1 MSRTVKKIQ
10 FAPQMPKALRVAAY
24 ARVSSGKDAMLH
36 SLAAQVDYYSTY
48 IRHHPGWEYVGVY
61 ADEAKTGT
69 KDSRENFQ
77 RMLADIKAGKIKRV
91 VVKDMSR
98 FGRNYLQVGMYTE
111 MLFPEYGVHFI
122 AVNDGVDS
130 VRGDSEFTAIRNV
143 FNEMYAKDT
152 SKKIRATWQSKGRS
166 GEHLTT
172 IPPYGYKKD
181 PENKKRWIVDEEA
194 AAVVQKIFALCMDG
208 MGPTQIAKW
217 LQENK
222 VLSPVAYCYENDLP
236 TTSKRPTDPYK
247 WATKTVVHILE
258 RLDYLGH
265 TVNFKTSKQSFKSK
279 KVL

>member
-1 MSRTVKKIQ
+1 
-10 FAPQMPKALRVAAY
+10 
-24 ARVSSGKDAMLH
+24 
-36 SLAAQVDYYSTY
+36 
-48 IRHHPGWEYVGVY
+48 
-61 ADEAKTGT
+61 
-69 KDSRENFQ
+69 
-77 RMLADIKAGKIKRV
+77 MLADIKAGKIKRV

>member
-1 MSRTVKKIQ
+1 
-10 FAPQMPKALRVAAY
+10 
-24 ARVSSGKDAMLH
+24 
-36 SLAAQVDYYSTY
+36 
-48 IRHHPGWEYVGVY
+48 
-61 ADEAKTGT
+61 
-69 KDSRENFQ
+69 
-77 RMLADIKAGKIKRV
+77 
-91 VVKDMSR
+91 
-98 FGRNYLQVGMYTE
+98 MYTE

-130 VRGDSEFTAIRNV
+130 VRLGQQNLPPSATYSMKCTPRTPARKSGQRGNP
-143 FNEMYAKDT
+143 KDAPRT
-152 SKKIRATWQSKGRS
+152 PHHYPALWVQERP
-166 GEHLTT
+166 GEQ
-172 IPPYGYKKD
+172 
-181 PENKKRWIVDEEA
+181 EAVVVDEEA

-265 TVNFKTSKQSFKSK
+265 TVNFKLPKHLSRARKY
-279 KVL
+279 

>member
-1 MSRTVKKIQ
+1 MHLPDVQSPGQ
-10 FAPQMPKALRVAAY
+10 L
-24 ARVSSGKDAMLH
+24 G
-36 SLAAQVDYYSTY
+36 DYYLNRS
-48 IRHHPGWEYVGVY
+48 GQGVFTPY
-61 ADEAKTGT
+61 GYLVRSGDEW
-69 KDSRENFQ
+69 Q
-77 RMLADIKAGKIKRV
+77 RV
-91 VVKDMSR
+91 HMSR

-181 PENKKRWIVDEEA
+181 PEDKKRWIVDEEA

-208 MGPTQIAKW
+208 LGPTQITKW
-217 LQENK
+217 LQKNK
-222 VLSPVAYCYENDLP
+222 VLNPTAYAYDKGLPVSN
-236 TTSKRPTDPYK
+236 KR
-247 WATKTVVHILE
+247 
-258 RLDYLGH
+258 R
-265 TVNFKTSKQSFKSK
+265 F
-279 KVL
+279 